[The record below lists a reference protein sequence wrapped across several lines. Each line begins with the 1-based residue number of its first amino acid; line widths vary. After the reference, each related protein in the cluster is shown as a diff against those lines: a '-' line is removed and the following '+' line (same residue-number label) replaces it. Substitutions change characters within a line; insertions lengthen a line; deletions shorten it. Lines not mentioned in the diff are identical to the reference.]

1 MLPVK
6 TDGCIFCI
14 RITPQVRNSGKS
26 KYFLLNKTMKCTED
40 ERHQKGPWLT
50 ELYMVLTDSTCLEG
64 SKRLETSK
72 NR

>member
-6 TDGCIFCI
+6 TDGCIFYI
-14 RITPQVRNSGKS
+14 RITPQVRNSGK
-26 KYFLLNKTMKCTED
+26 YFLLNKIMKCTED

-64 SKRLETSK
+64 SERLEAST